1 MRSNFPGYYSLSK
14 ELLDEV
20 WGKAV
25 LILDTNV
32 LLDFYR
38 VSPETQSDLL
48 RVVKYYAEQNR
59 LWIPYQVATEYHD
72 NLYKVIFEQVKKYD
86 ETLNILKDFL
96 NSISQKRNH
105 PFLTDNFIRRIN
117 NLKRDLEKYFELQR
131 KKLRDSVGDA
141 TLKDDIA
148 NIFEGHIGEPFIE
161 EQLNSIYEEGKK
173 RYALHIPPGFEDRKK
188 GEPDMYNDFLVWS
201 EVIEFS
207 KENKVPVFF
216 ISSDTKKDWYLIE
229 QGQTICP
236 LPALIKEFNL
246 KTNQHILMYTL
257 ERFLS
262 LAKERKVVHVQ
273 EDSIKEVKTKDEK
286 TADGNSFIFTFYK
299 HLNTPTEVKAGEVES
314 LFKEYKLNGKRGIK
328 LFSAEA
334 DELGSTTSNSLEKN
348 GNNTN
353 DEYNNN
359 SNS

>member
-20 WGKAV
+20 WDKAV
-25 LILDTNV
+25 LVLDTNV

-48 RVVKYYAEQNR
+48 RVVKVYAEQNR

-105 PFLTDNFIRRIN
+105 PFLSDNFIRRIN
-117 NLKRDLEKYFELQR
+117 NLIRDLERYFELQR

-148 NIFEGHIGEPFIE
+148 NIFEGHIGEPFNE
-161 EQLNSIYEEGKK
+161 EQLNRIYEEGKK

-188 GEPDMYNDFLVWS
+188 GEPDMYNDFLVWN
-201 EVIEFS
+201 EVMEFS
-207 KENKVPVFF
+207 KENNVPVFF

-236 LPALIKEFNL
+236 LPALVKEFNL
-246 KTNQHILMYTL
+246 KTNQHILMFTL

-286 TADGNSFIFTFYK
+286 NADGNSFIFTFFK
-299 HLNTPTEVKAGEVES
+299 HLNSPTEEKAGEVES
-314 LFKEYKLNGKRGIK
+314 LFKEYKLKGKRVIK
-328 LFSAEA
+328 LFSDEA
-334 DELGSTTSNSLEKN
+334 DELGSTTSNSLGKN

-353 DEYNNN
+353 DEYDNN

>member
-1 MRSNFPGYYSLSK
+1 MLFRS
-14 ELLDEV
+14 
-20 WGKAV
+20 
-25 LILDTNV
+25 
-32 LLDFYR
+32 
-38 VSPETQSDLL
+38 
-48 RVVKYYAEQNR
+48 
-59 LWIPYQVATEYHD
+59 
-72 NLYKVIFEQVKKYD
+72 
-86 ETLNILKDFL
+86 

-328 LFSAEA
+328 LFSDEA

>member
-1 MRSNFPGYYSLSK
+1 MRSDFPGYYSLSK
-14 ELLDEV
+14 EQLDEV
-20 WGKAV
+20 WDKAV

-48 RVVKYYAEQNR
+48 GVVKHYAEHNH

-72 NLYKVIFEQVKKYD
+72 NLYRVIFEQVKKYD
-86 ETLNILKDFL
+86 ETLNILKSFFS
-96 NSISQKRNH
+96 SISQKRNH
-105 PFLTDNFIRRIN
+105 PFLTDNFVRRIN
-117 NLKRDLEKYFELQR
+117 NLIRDLERYFESQ
-131 KKLRDSVGDA
+131 KKTLRDSVGDA

-148 NIFEGHIGEPFIE
+148 NIFEGHIGTPFN
-161 EQLNSIYEEGKK
+161 EQRLNNIYEEGKR
-173 RYALHIPPGFEDRKK
+173 RYALHIPSGFEDKKK

-236 LPALIKEFNL
+236 LPALIKEFHQE
-246 KTNQHILMYTL
+246 TNQYILMFTL

-262 LAKERKVVHVQ
+262 LIKEREVVHVQ
-273 EDSIKEVKTKDEK
+273 EDSIKEVKTKDGQNPN
-286 TADGNSFIFTFYK
+286 ADNVFIHYISQFDVPKEQITNQLETI
-299 HLNTPTEVKAGEVES
+299 LNIYRHRKKKYSDSCDTDS
-314 LFKEYKLNGKRGIK
+314 CDI
-328 LFSAEA
+328 
-334 DELGSTTSNSLEKN
+334 GSTMSSSSMENVSNIKN
-348 GNNTN
+348 
-353 DEYNNN
+353 ENNN
-359 SNS
+359 SNE